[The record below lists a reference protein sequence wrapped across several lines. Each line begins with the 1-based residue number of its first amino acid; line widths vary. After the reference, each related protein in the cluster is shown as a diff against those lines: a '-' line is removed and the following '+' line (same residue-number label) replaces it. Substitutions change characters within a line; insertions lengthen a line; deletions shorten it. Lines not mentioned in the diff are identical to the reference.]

1 MIPVYRP
8 FGLYRLGLAVL
19 VLLSHSLWMS
29 AGGDSFLA
37 RVGLGNVGVM
47 SFFVL
52 SGFIVSEALA
62 TFYAGRSGA
71 FLVNRF
77 NRLYPPFV
85 AALAVSIALHALA
98 GVGVFS
104 ARNLIGNALALI
116 PFAQNNAMGTLPAY
130 DFIPIVWAVR
140 AEVMFYVAAGA
151 AAFLGWT
158 GFGTVAFVVL
168 LLQLAT
174 YAWQLPYNLS
184 FYGQFAPYFVLGV
197 AFHRRHRVVAGVAL
211 VATLAHYAVY
221 VSAGA
226 SSAPA
231 VVSFGLFCLSLG
243 IFARLSGRQSRHV
256 DLDRRFGDMSY
267 PVYLVHSGVIVLVSL
282 VATGYLAHAA
292 AIGLTLLIAVALIAA
307 VEAPMRSVRA
317 RVRRAAL

>member
-19 VLLSHSLWMS
+19 VLLSHSVWMS
-29 AGGDSFLA
+29 AGGDSFVA
-37 RVGLGNVGVM
+37 RVGLGNIGVM

-77 NRLYPPFV
+77 NRLYPPFM
-85 AALAVSIALHALA
+85 AALAVSILLHALA
-98 GVGVFS
+98 GAGVFS
-104 ARNLIGNALALI
+104 AGNLIGNALALI
-116 PFAQNNAMGTLPAY
+116 PFAQNNAMGTLPEY

-140 AEVMFYVAAGA
+140 VEVMFYLAAGA
-151 AAFLGWT
+151 AAVFGWT
-158 GFGTVAFVVL
+158 GFGTVALVVL

-174 YAWQLPYNLS
+174 YVWQLPYNLS

-197 AFHRRHRVVAGVAL
+197 AFHRRNRGVAGIAL
-211 VATLAHYAVY
+211 VSTLSHYAFY
-221 VSAGA
+221 VSGGVA
-226 SSAPA
+226 SAPA
-231 VVSFGLFCLSLG
+231 VVSFTLFCTSLG
-243 IFARLSGRQSRHV
+243 ILAWLSGRQSRHV

-267 PVYLVHSGVIVLVSL
+267 PVYLVHSGVIVLVSS
-282 VATGYLAHAA
+282 VATGYLAHAVV
-292 AIGLTLLIAVALIAA
+292 IGLTMLISLALIAA
-307 VEAPMRSVRA
+307 VEAPMRSVRT